1 MTAEVSSCGLMV
13 QVRRVT
19 LLLLLSVAPAMAE
32 PLPVVVDKVLQ
43 RHPEVRASAAMVEMA
58 SERIKQNRSEFYP
71 TVGLDVLAS
80 QSQDR
85 DSVAGGGEQTRRTRR
100 TELFMRWDLFRGFGH
115 LHGLRAAESDQLA
128 AMVEL
133 EDVSEGL
140 ALQVTTAYL
149 DVWRLRQRLALAQ
162 SYASET
168 GRLADEVRKR
178 VEVGRAAQLELDQV
192 RLSLIDADWQL
203 AQLRAQLTAAEA
215 RYRLLVGE
223 VPGELFAPSH
233 EAVLSDLALEDLAE
247 RVMQGNRRFRAGQL
261 RSQARAEDIGVAA
274 ASLYPTLSLE
284 VRRPLHS
291 HVVPQPVTDTR
302 GSSQLQLRYEMP
314 LGGAN
319 YSRKREAAAR
329 LEAARANV
337 DSIWLEV
344 NVLLEQSWYQ
354 YQEVV
359 AIAPALLERRQAS
372 AQLVSGY
379 DLQFAAGRRSL
390 QDLIAVRAEYQRVQA
405 DLLDNEAERL
415 RGSAQLLS
423 LMGGLVPT
431 LLETGVEA
439 STLAR

>member
-1 MTAEVSSCGLMV
+1 MTEEVPSCGLMV
-13 QVRRVT
+13 QCRRVT

-85 DSVAGGGEQTRRTRR
+85 DLLGGEQTRRTRR

-140 ALQVTTAYL
+140 ALEVTAAYV
-149 DVWRLRQRLALAQ
+149 DVWRLRQRLELAE
-162 SYASET
+162 SYAQET
-168 GRLADEVRKR
+168 TRLADEVRKR
-178 VEVGRAAQLELDQV
+178 VDVGRAAQLELDQV
-192 RLSLIDADWQL
+192 RLSRIDADWQT
-203 AQLRAQLTAAEA
+203 AQLRAQLTSAEA

-223 VPGELFAPSH
+223 APGEVSAPSL
-233 EAVLSDLALEDLAE
+233 ESVLSELTLDDVLE
-247 RVMQGNRRFRAGQL
+247 RVLQGNRRVRAGQL

-274 ASLYPTLSLE
+274 AALYPTLSLE
-284 VRRPLHS
+284 MRRPLHS

-302 GSSQLQLRYEMP
+302 GSTQLQLRYEMP

-337 DSIWLEV
+337 DSIWLEI
-344 NVLLEQSWYQ
+344 NVMLEQSWYQ
-354 YQEVV
+354 YQEGV
-359 AIAPALLERRQAS
+359 AIAPALQERSQAS
-372 AQLVSGY
+372 AQLVAGY
-379 DLQFAAGRRSL
+379 DLQFTAGRRSL
-390 QDLIAVRAEYQRVQA
+390 QDLIAVRAEYQRIQA
-405 DLLDNEAERL
+405 DLLDNKAERL

-431 LLETGVEA
+431 LLEAEA
-439 STLAR
+439 GASALAR